1 MKIRFGKVSKGIAGA
16 VAGMV
21 TGNTG
26 TIAMTP
32 DQIASMP
39 WWGVLVANVV
49 YAAIGF
55 GLVYLAPANAPA
67 EPETTTPPA
76 AQ

>member
-1 MKIRFGKVSKGIAGA
+1 MNIGNVSKGIAGA

-26 TIAMTP
+26 MVVMTA

-39 WWGVLVANVV
+39 WWGVLIANVI
-49 YAAIGF
+49 YAGIGF
-55 GLVYLAPANAPA
+55 ATVYFAPKNAA
-67 EPETTTPPA
+67 S
-76 AQ
+76 